1 MVSELYTGLSN
12 NIFVLKQ
19 EKMSLFLQED
29 LRKTRENWWIKK
41 GQKNANNEAADV
53 LARWERAGKRSRVY
67 EGEGECV
74 CLKQQTEGGEVKV
87 GSPQQHCRRGKG
99 WRRRHHQ

>member
-1 MVSELYTGLSN
+1 
-12 NIFVLKQ
+12 
-19 EKMSLFLQED
+19 MSLFLQED

-41 GQKNANNEAADV
+41 GQRSANNEAADV

-74 CLKQQTEGGEVKV
+74 CLKQQTGGGEGKWDHHSSTV
-87 GSPQQHCRRGKG
+87 GEEKDGEEDIINR
-99 WRRRHHQ
+99 

>member
-12 NIFVLKQ
+12 DIFVLKQ

-41 GQKNANNEAADV
+41 GQRSANNEAADV
-53 LARWERAGKRSRVY
+53 
-67 EGEGECV
+67 
-74 CLKQQTEGGEVKV
+74 
-87 GSPQQHCRRGKG
+87 RRGG
-99 WRRRHHQ
+99 RGQEREVECMTGRVNVYA